1 MTLARIFTTQKK
13 SFVWEGEKMIPVQ
26 NPWVFS
32 SSFGGNLLSLR
43 IPYPKF
49 TVDSEGQFLGPFIK
63 LKQLFTYCCTIHG

>member
-1 MTLARIFTTQKK
+1 
-13 SFVWEGEKMIPVQ
+13 MIPVQ

-32 SSFGGNLLSLR
+32 NSFGGNLLSLR

-63 LKQLFTYCCTIHG
+63 LNKLFTYCYTIHG